1 MTQSSPPPDSSSRP
15 PRLTVIG
22 AGYLGATHAACM
34 AALGFQVLG
43 VDVDAERVDR
53 LGRGEVP
60 FHEPGLP
67 ELLSAQV
74 AEGRLRFTTSL
85 AQAAEFGDTHFVCVG
100 TPELAPGCGA
110 DLSQVVTVIE
120 ALGPLLTRPCLVVG
134 KSTVPVGTAE
144 PLARRLR
151 ELSPAG
157 EGVRLAWNPE
167 FLREGHG
174 IQDTLRPDRLV
185 FGVADAES
193 ERALRR
199 VYAPLLAETPTRP
212 ATPVV
217 VCDLPTAELVK
228 VAANAY
234 LATRLSFVN
243 LVADVC
249 EASGADVVP
258 LTRALGLDP
267 RIGGRFLRAGLGY
280 GGGCLPK
287 DLRAFTAR
295 AEQLGAGRAVE
306 LLQAVDR
313 INVERRSRTVALVRE
328 ELGGEVANARVA
340 VLGAAFKP
348 HSDDVRDSPAL
359 TVAADLHL
367 SGARVAVHDPHALAN
382 ARRELPAV
390 DYADSAYEA
399 ATGADI
405 VLHLTEWPEYAALD
419 PARLRRLVRRPRLL
433 DARNTLD
440 REHWTR
446 AGWSVRSLGRPRA
459 SGRPTPASRHHGR
472 VLGTA
477 RYGGTGSPAVGGT
490 AREP

>member
-1 MTQSSPPPDSSSRP
+1 MTRTSPPPDDQGQP
-15 PRLTVIG
+15 PRITVIG

-43 VDVDAERVDR
+43 VDVDSERVDR

-67 ELLSAQV
+67 ELLSTQV

-85 AQAAEFGDTHFVCVG
+85 ALAAEFGDTHFVCVG
-100 TPELAPGCGA
+100 TPELPRGYGA

-120 ALGPLLTRPCLVVG
+120 MLGPLLTRPCLVVG

-144 PLARRLR
+144 PLARRLA
-151 ELSPAG
+151 ELSPVG
-157 EGVRLAWNPE
+157 EHARLAWNPE

-185 FGVADAES
+185 FGVTDDVA

-199 VYAPLLAETPTRP
+199 VYAPLLADTPERP

-267 RIGGRFLRAGLGY
+267 RIGDRFLGAGLGY

-295 AEQLGAGRAVE
+295 AEQLGAGRGVE
-306 LLQAVDR
+306 LLQAVDQ

-328 ELGGEVANARVA
+328 ELGGEVTDARVA

-367 SGARVAVHDPHALAN
+367 HGARVAVHDPHALTN
-382 ARRELPAV
+382 ARRELPTV

-419 PARLRRLVRRPRLL
+419 PDRLRRLVRRPTLL

-440 REHWTR
+440 RDHWTR
-446 AGWSVRSLGRPRA
+446 AGWSVRSLGRPRHPG
-459 SGRPTPASRHHGR
+459 SPTPGSLQHRRAIGTGHHG
-472 VLGTA
+472 GA
-477 RYGGTGSPAVGGT
+477 GSPTVRGA
-490 AREP
+490 ARET